1 MTHAISC
8 EVHILLEESDFDEFC
23 SELMFYGVNLCSW
36 HSAAKRLVPCTVV
49 LLGRPQ
55 IYWASSTTDREGT
68 ASLAFEGLQAYQ
80 AWDARIFRNWSIFH
94 PTKDVDKSSCHAILA
109 QGILWAHPNGHAWPG
124 NDCHGES
131 QSQWKGLGWASSWS
145 HPIHI

>member
-1 MTHAISC
+1 MP
-8 EVHILLEESDFDEFC
+8 
-23 SELMFYGVNLCSW
+23 
-36 HSAAKRLVPCTVV
+36 SAARSISYWRSRISTNSVASWCFMEWTSAADTALQKDSFPAQWCCLVDPKYTEPV
-49 LLGRPQ
+49 RPP
-55 IYWASSTTDREGT
+55 IEKGLPALHLRVCKLIKLEMPGSSGTEASSIPLR
-68 ASLAFEGLQAYQ
+68 
-80 AWDARIFRNWSIFH
+80 
-94 PTKDVDKSSCHAILA
+94 DVDKSSCHAILA